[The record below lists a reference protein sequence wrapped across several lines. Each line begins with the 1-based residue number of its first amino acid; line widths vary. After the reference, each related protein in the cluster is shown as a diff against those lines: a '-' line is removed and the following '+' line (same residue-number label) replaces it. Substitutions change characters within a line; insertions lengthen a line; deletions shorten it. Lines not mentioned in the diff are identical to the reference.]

1 MTLEPQESSLQ
12 RKLSIACKPNVGM
25 SIRCDTAEKRL
36 PVSVRLQC
44 QQPVDGHSEKQNC
57 RVWVGGSVHGGKR
70 KAYAVLAEGGLFQV
84 RRLSQ
89 ENRLRLLCIKDV
101 QRRFAYFIAPAA

>member
-25 SIRCDTAEKRL
+25 PIRCDPAEKRL
-36 PVSVRLQC
+36 PISVRLQC

-57 RVWVGGSVHGGKR
+57 REWVGGSDGG
-70 KAYAVLAEGGLFQV
+70 EDGGLDGGEWGV
-84 RRLSQ
+84 
-89 ENRLRLLCIKDV
+89 
-101 QRRFAYFIAPAA
+101 